1 MNWFLSSK
9 IDHTI
14 KKTNTPQILIQIQW
28 MREKYRENKKKNK
41 ARKPIISNDYQIEEI
56 IKHTNKSI
64 NWSNT

>member
-9 IDHTI
+9 IDHSI